1 MLDAEHLPSSI
12 EIGVDTDMS
21 SGITEP
27 GHGDEVG
34 SRGAQSDG
42 VMTAPSVVQ
51 GCSAS
56 ASTASQHSQ
65 PASQPTQ
72 RTGQDD
78 IDSSVNVMTPG
89 MPAGAVGGTRRVCHH
104 SRDGVCDIHGPGARW
119 IYKLV
124 PLKNPV
130 PGGKRTR
137 KQHYWECEVNMR
149 GKMMKQ
155 TRISFGKVM
164 NEMSKGDNK
173 GNDGT
178 KNTRTMGE

>member
-1 MLDAEHLPSSI
+1 MTP
-12 EIGVDTDMS
+12 
-21 SGITEP
+21 GITEP
-27 GHGDEVG
+27 GHEDEVG

-51 GCSAS
+51 GGS

-72 RTGQDD
+72 RTGQDA

-137 KQHYWECEVNMR
+137 KQYYWECEVNMR

-178 KNTRTMGE
+178 RNTRTIGN